1 MELHFFFQNHYY
13 PLALEINCSTMFP
26 NAAKISLI
34 LVPLQSLEILM
45 FHVSETNDSESDS
58 EMPLEDE
65 KRTGTKHFLKNLL

>member
-1 MELHFFFQNHYY
+1 
-13 PLALEINCSTMFP
+13 MFP

-65 KRTGTKHFLKNLL
+65 KRTGTKHFLKNLLWGYFTKGNNIPHEAMIG